1 MSGSVIKQA
10 FRRMRKKLYYFVSFT
25 KYYQGKKTQEGE
37 IGGSHG
43 KGDKYSH
50 NLNWKVWDKGTVWV
64 EEKGNMDL
72 KGSASVWTRFSRE
85 NTSDKKGK
93 EQSVIITGDE
103 FFII

>member
-1 MSGSVIKQA
+1 
-10 FRRMRKKLYYFVSFT
+10 
-25 KYYQGKKTQEGE
+25 
-37 IGGSHG
+37 
-43 KGDKYSH
+43 
-50 NLNWKVWDKGTVWV
+50 V

-85 NTSDKKGK
+85 STSDMKGK